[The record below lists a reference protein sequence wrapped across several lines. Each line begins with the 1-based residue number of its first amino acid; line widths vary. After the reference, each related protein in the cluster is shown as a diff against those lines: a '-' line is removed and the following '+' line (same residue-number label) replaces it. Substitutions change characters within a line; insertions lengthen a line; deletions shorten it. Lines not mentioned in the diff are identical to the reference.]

1 MKRLTEN
8 PIPDEQSDGVTVSNR
23 LFTALTLG
31 FLLIVAGVIV
41 LVAAVALSGGSGSV
55 GGVVF
60 IGPIPIV
67 FGAGP
72 DSNWLIIISVVLA
85 VVTLALFVIY
95 SRRARRVV
103 G

>member
-1 MKRLTEN
+1 MTEN
-8 PIPDEQSDGVTVSNR
+8 PNPNPQDEQSDGVTVSNR
-23 LFTALTLG
+23 LFTALIVG
-31 FLLIVAGVIV
+31 FMLVFVGVII
-41 LVAAVALSGGSGSV
+41 LVAAMALSGGSGSV

-72 DSNWLIIISVVLA
+72 DSNWLITISIILA

-95 SRRARRVV
+95 SRRAKRVV